1 MTRFHAA
8 IRRPGTRGAG
18 PRRAGTRGAG
28 FAAALML
35 TASMA
40 GCAPADTGLQPDTA
54 RHFQELVLGV
64 SQAAAANDHPA
75 ALTALESLEAD
86 VASAAGSGQ
95 VSEERRR
102 AIMTS
107 ITAVRTDLTTAIQ
120 AAAEAAAKA
129 REQEAAA
136 AAAAEAEKARAE
148 AEAAA
153 KAAQEQVSVVP
164 PPAPVPAPA
173 PEPAKGSEGKG
184 KNKNG

>member
-8 IRRPGTRGAG
+8 IRRPGTGAAG

-35 TASMA
+35 AASMA

-136 AAAAEAEKARAE
+136 AAAAEAEKASAE

-173 PEPAKGSEGKG
+173 PEPARGSEGKG

>member
-1 MTRFHAA
+1 
-8 IRRPGTRGAG
+8 
-18 PRRAGTRGAG
+18 
-28 FAAALML
+28 ML

-120 AAAEAAAKA
+120 AAADAAAKV

>member
-1 MTRFHAA
+1 
-8 IRRPGTRGAG
+8 
-18 PRRAGTRGAG
+18 
-28 FAAALML
+28 ML
-35 TASMA
+35 AASMA

-173 PEPAKGSEGKG
+173 PEPARGSEGKG